1 MVVPSS
7 SSTDESRSPSLDELV
22 LMRGFRVPASI
33 VYSHLLDFLENG
45 RRTFG
50 TSTDGPPEPI
60 RHVFDI
66 GKRLG
71 PAPDGQLDDT
81 SSSTTEHL
89 SLAKELR
96 ELVIIGN
103 NVEDRSSLRLSDW
116 AAEALG
122 IIEKVEKPGVT
133 RQDLDLEQ
141 LTFAKEKLAP
151 VLHTIADLPPEPIA
165 E

>member
-1 MVVPSS
+1 
-7 SSTDESRSPSLDELV
+7 
-22 LMRGFRVPASI
+22 MRGFRVPASI
-33 VYSHLLDFLENG
+33 VYSHLVDFLENG

-50 TSTDGPPEPI
+50 TSLEGPHEPI
-60 RHVFDI
+60 RHVFSI

-71 PAPDGQLDDT
+71 PAPDGQFDFT
-81 SSSTTEHL
+81 SDSTTEQL

-116 AAEALG
+116 AAKALG
-122 IIEKVEKPGVT
+122 IIEKVEGDPGVT
-133 RQDLDLEQ
+133 RQDLDPEQ
-141 LTFAKEKLAP
+141 IAFAKEKLAP
-151 VLHTIADLPPEPIA
+151 VLHTIADLPPEPIT